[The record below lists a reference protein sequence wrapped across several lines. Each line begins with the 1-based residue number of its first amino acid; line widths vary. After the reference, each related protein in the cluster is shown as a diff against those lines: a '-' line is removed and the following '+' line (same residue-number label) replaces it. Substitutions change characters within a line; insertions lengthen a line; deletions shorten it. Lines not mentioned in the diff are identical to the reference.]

1 MILYNMM
8 EKLVLE
14 EIEKVL
20 NKGEYNGCTCER
32 CKADM
37 MALALNKLPAKY
49 VVTEQGEIISKI
61 VATLPQNQVDLL
73 SAVIEASELVKRS
86 PRHPENNKNIG

>member
-14 EIEKVL
+14 ELEKVF
-20 NKGEYNGCTCER
+20 NKEEYNGCTCER
-32 CKADM
+32 YKADM

-73 SAVIEASELVKRS
+73 SAVVEASELVKRR
-86 PRHPENNKNIG
+86 PRHLENNENIG